1 MIEMVKLT
9 IAITATF
16 TAELIEEPL
25 AYWMQ
30 ELGIQSKI
38 AFASYNQ
45 VFQQLLDPL
54 SLFSKNDKGINVVLI
69 RLEDWQRYKD
79 SSTTNV
85 DFSSGEYEK
94 IERNVQEL
102 ILSLKSAAKRSG
114 APSIVCLCPASF
126 AVMEN
131 TDHSAFF
138 KQMEELMAS
147 ELNDTGGLYLVTTSE
162 LSTTYPVSQ
171 YNDPFTNEIGHIP
184 YTPAFF
190 TSLSTMIARRIF
202 ALRSK
207 PYKVIVL
214 DCDQTLW
221 KGICGEDGPDGVE
234 IGAPH
239 QTLQKSMIAQH
250 NAGMLLCVCSK
261 NNEEDVVQVFDRH
274 PRMLLRRDHI
284 VAWRINW
291 KSKSENIKSLADE
304 LQLGL
309 DSFIFIDDNPIECAQ
324 VQAECP
330 EVLTLQLPQEPGDIP
345 KFLDHVWAFDHL
357 KVTKEDKERTE
368 FYKQNIER
376 SRFQKESLTF
386 HDFLAGH
393 ELKVHISEMS
403 DSQIARA
410 AQLTQRTNQFNFTII
425 RRSEAKIQKLCQSEE
440 LECLVVEVSDRFGD
454 YGLVGVIM
462 FRTNGKALEVDTFLL
477 SCRVLGRGV
486 EHQMLAKLGEI
497 AKERALSRVNIPCGL
512 TEKNQPALDFLHG
525 IAAKLDK
532 QSDGH
537 MIFTLPVECA
547 VSLNYNSTIYKDNA
561 PEAINNI
568 VNPGT
573 SMDGMVQSISPL
585 LHRIATELYDVEHIL
600 KDIESKKRCSLR
612 SSLEKGYVA
621 PRTST
626 EEILVEIWSRVLGVH
641 QIGIY
646 DNFFDL
652 GGQSLLGTVVMSR
665 VQSTFQ
671 VELPLSSIFESPT
684 IAELAQLIEQY
695 LINQLDPKE
704 LPETLKELNGLSD
717 EEVKELLA
725 LESIHLAESDNR
737 VSS

>member
-1 MIEMVKLT
+1 MIEMAKLT

-30 ELGIQSKI
+30 ELGIQSGI
-38 AFASYNQ
+38 EFAPYNQ

-54 SLFSKNDKGINVVLI
+54 SLFSKNDKGVNVVLI

-79 SSTTNV
+79 SSTANV

-102 ILSLKSAAKRSG
+102 ILSLRSAAKRSG

-126 AVMEN
+126 TVMEN

-147 ELNDTGGLYLVTTSE
+147 ELNDTGGVYLVTTSE

-171 YNDPFTNEIGHIP
+171 YNDPFTDEIGHIP
-184 YTPAFF
+184 YTPTFF
-190 TSLSTMIARRIF
+190 TSLATMIARRIF

-221 KGICGEDGPDGVE
+221 KGICGEDGPDGIE
-234 IGAPH
+234 INTPYQA
-239 QTLQKSMIAQH
+239 LQEFMVGQH
-250 NAGMLLCVCSK
+250 NVGILLCVCSK

-274 PRMLLRRDHI
+274 PRMLLRRNHI

-345 KFLDHVWAFDHL
+345 KFFDHVWAFDHL
-357 KVTKEDKERTE
+357 KVTEEDKERIE
-368 FYKQNIER
+368 LYKQNIKR
-376 SRFQKESLTF
+376 SQFQKETLTF
-386 HDFLAGH
+386 HNFLAGL
-393 ELKVHISEMS
+393 ELKVNISEMS

-410 AQLTQRTNQFNFTII
+410 AQLTQRTNQFNFTTI
-425 RRSEAKIQKLCQSEE
+425 RRSEAEIQKLCQSEE
-440 LECLVVEVSDRFGD
+440 LERLVVEVSDRFGD

-497 AKERALSRVNIPCGL
+497 AKERALSRVNIACGP

-525 IAAKLDK
+525 IAAKLEK

-547 VSLNYNSTIYKDNA
+547 ASLSYDSTISKGYA
-561 PEAINNI
+561 PEARNI
-568 VNPGT
+568 GNPGI
-573 SMDGMVQSISPL
+573 SMDGTVRSTSRL
-585 LHRIATELYDVEHIL
+585 LERIATELYDVERII
-600 KDIESKKRCSLR
+600 KDIESKKQYSER
-612 SSLEKGYVA
+612 SRLEKGYVA
-621 PRTST
+621 PRTPT
-626 EEILVEIWSRVLGVH
+626 EETLAEMWSQILSISQV
-641 QIGIY
+641 GIY
-646 DNFFDL
+646 DNFFEL
-652 GGQSLLGTVVMSR
+652 GGHSLLATQFMSHLYD
-665 VQSTFQ
+665 TFK
-671 VELPLSSIFESPT
+671 VELSMRDFFDKPT
-684 IAELAQLIEQY
+684 VAETAKAIERCAIEQTESQEI
-695 LINQLDPKE
+695 LA
-704 LPETLKELNGLSD
+704 TLKELDSLSD
-717 EEVKELLA
+717 NEIIILLA
-725 LESIHLAESDNR
+725 KEGGGP
-737 VSS
+737 